1 MSADRNMEAY
11 LAKLADPSG
20 DLKLKTGVA
29 TEIRDSIELYSS
41 GSTYNSFL
49 EKFIP
54 VFLKLLDGPPV
65 FISTSQEQR
74 LRNCVL
80 EILHRLPMSP
90 AEALEPYAPQIVD
103 RLMVLAKTENEDNAV
118 LCMKTI
124 MDFERHQT
132 KVLADRV
139 QPFLDLIAEMFENM
153 DAAVKETFD
162 NPSGSGGSQ
171 AGVPSTPSGQQY
183 SQSPR
188 PGSPGNA
195 SAAGELGGEQ
205 QTARHLLKGMQSFK
219 VLAECPI
226 IVVSLFQ
233 AYRNCVHKN
242 VKRFVPLIKNVLLL
256 QAAPQEKAHADAKAK
271 GQIFTGV
278 SKEIKNRA
286 AFGEFI
292 TAQVKTMSFLA
303 YLLRVYAQQLTDFL
317 PTLPDIVVRLL
328 QDCPRE
334 KSGARKELLVAIRH
348 IINFNFRKIFLKKID
363 ELLDE
368 RTLIG
373 DGLTVYETMRPLA
386 YSMLADL
393 IHHLRESLSREQ
405 IRRTVEVYTKN
416 LHDTFPGTSFQ
427 TMSAKLL
434 LNMAECIAKLE
445 PKQEARYFL
454 IMILNAIGDK
464 FAAMNRQYDNAVKLS
479 QQYSQPSIEATPEN
493 FLAEKDSPPDWDEV
507 DIFNATPIKTT
518 NPRER
523 SSDPIADNKFLFKNL
538 LHGLKNLFYQ
548 LRACNPPKV
557 KEEIDP
563 NVPTPANWH
572 EVSFGYNAEEVE
584 VLIKLFREGAQVFRY
599 YGVEKQ
605 SGEPQN
611 LSPSELL
618 GNQHMMSSGKEEKEL
633 LETFATVF
641 HHIDPATFH
650 EVFESEIPHLYNM
663 MFDHNAL
670 LHVPQFLLASEATS
684 PSFAGMLLQFL
695 MGKIDEVGTADVK
708 KSSILLRLFKLSF
721 MAVTLFSQQNE
732 QVLLPHVT
740 KIVTKSI
747 DLSITAEDPMNYFLL
762 LRSLFRSIGG
772 GRFEHL
778 YKEIL
783 PLLEMLLEVLNNL
796 LVGARKPS
804 ERDLFVELSLT
815 VPARL
820 SNLLPHLCYLMRPL
834 VVALRAGSDL
844 VGQGL
849 RTLELCVDNLTADYL
864 DPIMAP
870 VIDELMQ
877 GLWEHLKPNPY
888 SHFHA
893 HTTMRILGKLGG
905 RNRKFLNGPP
915 ELAFKPYA
923 DDAPSIDIRLVGSM
937 KDRAFPMSVGVEN
950 AIFKLNE
957 SAKTAA
963 AKKSDIFHKQ
973 QAFKFVLAQAKLLI
987 GIDSLPDDFAELVRL
1002 QANDLIAAKG
1012 DVGPDIF
1019 EASEREKSSAKKG
1032 AQQDTLRKLLKAVM
1046 FSASIPEL
1054 KEEAAAFMN
1063 NVCKHFALLEVGTAL
1078 AISKHRNKPFDVNS
1092 GEGPVVIETRVIID
1106 AIADSLSSDHV
1117 EVKEAAEDALKA
1129 LYDSAVIIFGTP
1141 AKAEKLPLFKSLAD
1155 TFCHN
1160 CHQEEWFVKHG
1171 GTLGIEILTTKL
1183 DISDSWVTEGR
1194 RLNEFARALMY
1205 VMQDM
1210 PLDLTSST
1218 RVNAQTTLE
1227 KLLRR
1232 CNGTINKD
1240 DLSKPPNSDNK
1251 LLSLCGFLVT
1261 LLSHSNKHVRLAA
1274 QHNFKVIAEI
1284 TGSEPHE
1291 LVLPVSKRLLDPIF
1305 NKPLR
1310 ALPFSIQIGYIDAV
1324 TFCLKLGHNVL
1335 QFNEVLT
1342 RLLTEALA
1350 LADAED
1356 EGLTAKPQE
1365 QRNAEAIVNLRVA
1378 CIKLLSTAQGFPE
1391 FSSNPPNQ
1399 TFLRVISVFFKALY
1413 SKSPQVVEAANAGL
1427 QGVLHTTNKLP
1438 KDVLQSGLRPILV
1451 NLQDPKKLTVEGLDG
1466 LARLLKLLTNYF
1478 KVEIGSRLLDHMKI
1492 IADARVLQAV
1502 SFTLIEQNK
1511 SMKTVTA
1518 ILNVF
1523 HLLPAA
1529 AVGFL
1534 GSLVQKIIELEAAL
1548 RRTHYSPFREPL
1560 IKYLNHY
1567 PKEAWQE
1574 FAPHIRDHANGRFF
1588 AQIIADPASRPLR
1601 EVIVNDTQGFINSFM
1616 IDDEQKRWP
1625 AAINAIHVV
1634 ESVCK
1639 HPETSNWL
1647 VNHDDLRKALLES
1660 GKALETRLRQN
1671 TIEASLRL
1679 AVDQAGE
1686 RIMSVFT
1693 NYLKHEPNNLDF
1705 FVEVI
1710 DGVTAEE
1717 LKASPLLFHFIY
1729 NQMISS
1735 ESVEYWRMLVVRCID
1750 LYTGRNTSQ
1759 KTKTFAFHYIVNP
1772 IFAMDAMRNW
1782 DNLFG
1787 TSKGTKLMDRNMTE
1801 TIHNRLWRV
1810 YSVEQ
1815 VEETGQLGVDHS
1827 RMELLQMTTLLVKY
1841 HHSLIQDARKDVIK
1855 FGWNYIRLEDIINKH
1870 AAYVLIAYFIAHY
1883 DTPPKIAIQI
1893 YSQLLKAHQNEG
1905 RPLVMQA
1912 LEVLAPVLKKRIGG
1926 VDNKQPPMW
1935 ARIPKKILTE
1945 ESSNLQQLLCIFN
1958 FLVRHPD
1965 LFYEAREPLATIIIP
1980 SLQKIAQ
1987 PPSLGNESK
1996 KIALNLINLLRH
2008 WEERTAKDTG
2018 LTIEQL
2024 SIGGSRSP
2032 KRRHDGTMVDHTPP
2046 ARSYVAPST
2055 LRLML
2060 IKYLVQFIMYIPERF
2075 PVPSTKTRESTA
2087 TTNGAPPAQSTD
2099 SVQMAL
2105 HLLHDLLSSFYWSD
2119 LDLDNILTRVEHVST
2134 AESKQDEKP
2143 EVYTTRLMNALQVVK
2158 VLVNVKTGDWILGHL
2173 PQLQKILERSVRSE
2187 NAEIQDC
2194 MHAPSEADAK
2204 PKMQPLLKR
2213 VLEVMPEPTTDEEG
2227 TTEETPSTEFVQF
2240 CSTVATEAL
2249 SNNNNIAAINILW
2262 TLCLRRPDDID
2273 NQHIASMV
2281 KVLNH
2286 MSREHLTAPNQPQGQ
2301 ASLPHGMRPDQ
2312 PNGAPLGSY
2321 EHEIQIR
2328 LILKAI
2334 DFLAARMAQLGDQR
2348 RPFLTV
2354 LASLVERSPSNL
2366 ICQKIVDLT
2375 EGWIFDSN
2383 EPVPTLKE
2391 KTAVLSKMQAFE
2403 QRTDKTLLTKFLN
2416 LVIRIYEDPK
2426 ITRSEL
2432 TVRMEHAFLIGTR
2445 AEDVDMRNRFMTIF
2459 DRSLSRTASARLNY
2473 VIAGQNWDILGRS
2486 FWLNQVIHL
2495 MFGSIEMNTSVHLH
2509 SEDFTVMPISA
2520 LYGSYSKD
2528 SRASDVIVDDQLES
2542 YISAHRQFMNS
2553 ISDVK
2558 IRDLF
2563 EPLTHLQHVDPDLAH
2578 DIWVAFFPLCWSAL
2592 PREDQA
2598 DLEKGL
2604 VALLTKD
2611 YHIQSIDERPNCV
2624 QTVLEGV
2631 VKARPRVKFP
2641 PHVMKFLAQTYNAW
2655 YTSLCYM
2662 EDFAI
2667 DPIID
2672 TAPIRESN
2680 LDALLEVYS
2689 QLEEHDLFYG
2699 TWRRRCQYVETNA
2712 ALSYEQNGMWDNAQK
2727 LYETAQIKA
2736 RTGALPFS
2744 QGEYMLWE
2752 DHWVVCA
2759 QKLQQWEILSD
2770 FAKHENFSDLYLES
2784 MWRIFDA
2791 WQNNETREQLESSI
2805 KAVSDSPTPRRIF
2818 FQAFMSLLKLH
2829 GQTEAPQDFNRICD
2843 EAIQLSIRKWHQ
2855 LPKRITNAHIPLLQN
2870 FQQLVELHDASVICT
2885 SLAQTSQQNL
2895 DHKSQELKLL
2905 LSTWRDR
2912 LPNFW
2917 DDINAWQDL
2926 VTWRQHIFQL
2936 INGKYLQLLPQ
2947 QQGNA
2952 SGNSYAYRGYHET
2965 AWIINRFAHVA
2976 RKHSLPEVC
2985 INQLSRIYTLPNI
2998 EIQEAFLKLREQAKC
3013 HYQNKT
3019 ELNSGLD
3026 VINNTNLNYFGAQQ
3040 KAEFYTLKGMF
3051 LAKLGQKSDANDA
3064 FGSALYFDIKL
3075 PKAWKEWGRYNDNL
3089 FKESPQTLDKAA
3101 SAISCYLEA
3110 ASQYKNHKS
3119 RELLGRILWLLSL
3132 DNSEHL
3138 LSKTFEQ
3145 FKGDTPSWY
3154 WITYIPQLF
3163 IGLSRP
3169 EAPICRKVLGQ
3180 LAKTYPQA
3188 LFFQLRTSREDMHAI
3203 RKQQEA
3209 KEAREKAI
3217 PQNQNQAQ
3225 NSPQIKQSGSPPR
3238 PGTANGEQRPGSQA
3252 GGNNNQQQ
3260 GGQQQQQQ
3268 NQQQQANGQ
3277 QNGGQQG
3284 SGTPKVEGAPGQST
3298 PGEQPAQPKKPWE
3311 YVEEVMAA
3319 LKTAFPLL
3327 ALSMET
3333 MSDGI
3338 AKHFKCPPDE
3348 DAYRLIVA
3356 LLNDGLSYVGRQ
3368 PALYAQDVKLPSS
3381 TEANIT
3387 RFAESVLPPHIRRSF
3402 EADFVNKK
3410 PTMYEYI
3417 QKLRKWRNRFEE
3429 KLDRRRLTHYLEQY
3443 TTHLSDFKYQK
3454 FDEIEVP
3461 GQYLLHRDKNQDFVR
3476 IERFLPDIDL
3486 VRTVGFCH
3494 RRLKI
3499 RGHDGSTHPF
3509 AIQHP
3514 AARNCRREER
3524 ILQLFRIFNTTLSKR
3539 KESRRRNLQFT
3550 LPLMIPLSP
3559 GVRMI
3564 QDDSSYISLQGIY
3577 EDYCRRNGVN
3587 KDGPILFAIEKLRS
3601 IGPQL
3606 MNPVPPA
3613 GHPNSEMA
3621 RQRNLEHS
3629 NAVRLEIFAAI
3640 QEKYVPPTAM
3650 LDYFNATY
3658 PSFADLWL
3666 FRRQFSYQ
3674 LAALTFITYVMH
3686 MNTRYP
3692 HKMNISRASGK
3703 IWGSELIPA
3712 MAGGKPLF
3720 HNPEPVP
3727 FRLTPNLQTMMG
3739 PLATEGIYAPA
3750 LMAIARCLVEP
3761 EGEIEMQLSIFVRD
3775 EMVHWQT
3782 QQHRNNV
3789 ADGAL
3794 RDSVE
3799 HNSSQIVKRAKSLAE
3814 VPSSGNLPA
3823 NQTVVDLVAAAVNPT
3838 KLCMTD
3844 PLWMPYL

>member
-1 MSADRNMEAY
+1 MADRNMEVY
-11 LAKLADPSG
+11 LNKLADPAS
-20 DLKLKTGVA
+20 DLKVKTGVA
-29 TEIRDSIELYSS
+29 TEIRDSIELYCS
-41 GSTYNSFL
+41 GSTYGVFL

-54 VFLKLLDGPPV
+54 VFIKLLEGAPV
-65 FISTSQEQR
+65 FVSTSPEQR
-74 LRNCVL
+74 LRNCIL

-90 AEALEPYAPQIVD
+90 TEALEPYAAQIVD
-103 RLMVLAKTENEDNAV
+103 RLMVLAKIENEDNAA

-132 KVLADRV
+132 KALQDKV

-153 DAAVKETFD
+153 DAAVKETFE
-162 NPSGSGGSQ
+162 NPSGGPSQ
-171 AGVPSTPSGQQY
+171 EIPSTPRNSQY

-188 PGSPGNA
+188 PGSPGSGGSSTA
-195 SAAGELGGEQ
+195 PDLGGEQ
-205 QTARHLLKGMQSFK
+205 QQTRHLLKGMQSFK

-256 QAAPQEKAHADAKAK
+256 QAGPQEKAHAEAKAR
-271 GQIFTGV
+271 GDIFTGV

-393 IHHLRESLSREQ
+393 IHHLRESLSQEQ
-405 IRRTVEVYTKN
+405 IRRTIEVYTKN
-416 LHDTFPGTSFQ
+416 LHDSFPGTSFQ

-445 PKQEARYFL
+445 PKQEARYYL
-454 IMILNAIGDK
+454 VMILNAIGDK
-464 FAAMNRQYDNAVKLS
+464 FAAMNRQFDNAVKLS
-479 QQYSQPSIEATPEN
+479 KQYSTPSIEATPEN
-493 FLAEKDSPPDWDEV
+493 YLAEKDSPPDWDEI
-507 DIFNATPIKTT
+507 DIFNATPIKTS

-523 SSDPIADNKFLFKNL
+523 ASDPIADNKFLFKNL

-548 LRACNPPKV
+548 LRVCNPPKI

-563 NVPTPANWH
+563 SVPTPANWH

-599 YGVEKQ
+599 YGVEKVP
-605 SGEPQN
+605 GEQEK
-611 LSPSELL
+611 LSPGELL
-618 GNQHMMSSGKEEKEL
+618 ANQHMMSSGKEEKEL
-633 LETFATVF
+633 LEAFATVF

-650 EVFESEIPHLYNM
+650 EVFESEIPHLYEM
-663 MFDHNAL
+663 MFEHNAL

-747 DLSITAEDPMNYFLL
+747 ELSTTAEEPMNYFLL

-783 PLLEMLLEVLNNL
+783 PLLEMLLEVLNSL
-796 LVGARKPS
+796 LVAARKPS

-820 SNLLPHLCYLMRPL
+820 SNLLPHLSYLMRPL

-877 GLWEHLKPNPY
+877 GLWEHLKPTPY

-905 RNRKFLNGPP
+905 RNRRFIIGPSP
-915 ELAFKPYA
+915 LDYKPYA
-923 DDAPSIDIRLVGSM
+923 DDEPSIDIRLIGSI
-937 KDRAFPMSVGVEN
+937 KDRAFPTSVGVDS
-950 AIFKLNE
+950 AIGKLHE
-957 SAKTAA
+957 TPKTPA
-963 AKKSDIFHKQ
+963 AKKSDQFHKQ
-973 QAFKFVLAQAKLLI
+973 QAFKFIISQAKLLL
-987 GIDSLPDDFAELVRL
+987 GADSLPDDFAQQVRL
-1002 QANDLIAAKG
+1002 QADDLSNGKH
-1012 DVGPDIF
+1012 DVGPDVL
-1019 EASEREKSSAKKG
+1019 EASEREKSNAKKD

-1046 FSASIPEL
+1046 FSTSIPEL
-1054 KEEAAAFMN
+1054 KEDATTFMAH
-1063 NVCKHFALLEVGTAL
+1063 VCRHFALLEVGTAL
-1078 AISKHRNKPFDVNS
+1078 ATIKHRKKPFDVNN
-1092 GEGPVVIETRVIID
+1092 GEGPVVIESRVVLE
-1106 AIADSLSSDHV
+1106 AIGDSLASDHV
-1117 EVKEAAEDALKA
+1117 EVKEAAEEALKTLHKA
-1129 LYDSAVIIFGTP
+1129 AVTIFGAP
-1141 AKAEKLPLFKSLAD
+1141 EKAEKLTLFKHLAD
-1155 TFCHN
+1155 IFCHN

-1171 GTLGIEILTTKL
+1171 GTLGIDILTTKL
-1183 DISDSWVTEGR
+1183 GLSDAWINEGG
-1194 RLNEFARALMY
+1194 RLNHFSRALVY

-1218 RVNAQTTLE
+1218 RGNAQSTLE
-1227 KLLRR
+1227 NLLRR
-1232 CNGTINKD
+1232 CSGLWAKE
-1240 DLSKPPNSDNK
+1240 DLKSPPNSDNK
-1251 LLSLCGFLVT
+1251 LLGLCGFLVT
-1261 LLSHSNKHVRLAA
+1261 MLSHSNKHVRKAA
-1274 QHNFKVIAEI
+1274 QDNLKIIAES
-1284 TGSEPHE
+1284 TGTEVHE

-1324 TFCLKLGHNVL
+1324 TFCLKLGHGVL
-1335 QFNEVLT
+1335 TFNELLT

-1356 EGLTAKPQE
+1356 EGLTAKPYE
-1365 QRNAEAIVNLRVA
+1365 QRNAEAIVSLRVA
-1378 CIKLLSTAQGFPE
+1378 CIRLLSTAQTFPE

-1399 TFLRVISVFFKALY
+1399 TFLRVIAVFFKALY

-1478 KVEIGSRLLDHMKI
+1478 KVEIGSRLLDHMKV
-1492 IADARVLQAV
+1492 IADQRVLQAV
-1502 SFTLIEQNK
+1502 SFGLIEQHK
-1511 SMKTVTA
+1511 AMKTVTA

-1523 HLLPAA
+1523 HLLPSA
-1529 AVGFL
+1529 AVSFL
-1534 GSLVQKIIELEAAL
+1534 GQLVQKVMELEGAL
-1548 RRTHYSPFREPL
+1548 RRTHYSPFRAPL

-1567 PKEAWQE
+1567 PKEAWND
-1574 FAPHIRDHANGRFF
+1574 FAPRIRDHASGRFF
-1588 AQIIADPASRPLR
+1588 AQILADPASGSLR
-1601 EVIVNDTQGFINSFM
+1601 EVLVNDTQGFINSFA
-1616 IDDEQKRWP
+1616 IDDESKKWP

-1639 HPETSNWL
+1639 YPETSTWL
-1647 VNHDDLRKALLES
+1647 VNHADLRKALLDA
-1660 GKALETRLRQN
+1660 GKSLETRLRQN

-1686 RIMSVFT
+1686 RLIGVFT
-1693 NYLKHEPNNLDF
+1693 NYLTHEPESLDF
-1705 FVEVI
+1705 FVEIV
-1710 DGVTAEE
+1710 DAVTAEE
-1717 LKASPLLFHFIY
+1717 LKASPALFHFIY
-1729 NQMISS
+1729 KIMISS
-1735 ESVEYWRMLVVRCID
+1735 ESVEYWRMLIIRCID

-1759 KTKTFAFHYIVNP
+1759 KTKTFVFHYIVNP
-1772 IFAMDAMRNW
+1772 IFAMDVMRNW
-1782 DNLFG
+1782 DSLFG
-1787 TSKGTKLMDRNMTE
+1787 AAKGTQLMDRSMTE

-1841 HHSLIQDARKDVIK
+1841 HHGLIQDARKDVIK

-1893 YSQLLKAHQNEG
+1893 YSQLLRAHQNEG

-1926 VDNKQPPMW
+1926 ADNKQPPMW

-1945 ESSNLQQLLCIFN
+1945 ESSNLQQLISIFN
-1958 FLVRHPD
+1958 FLVRYPD
-1965 LFYEAREPLATIIIP
+1965 LFYEAREPLSTIIIP
-1980 SLQKIAQ
+1980 SLPKIAQ
-1987 PPSLGNESK
+1987 PPSLGNDHK
-1996 KIALNLINLLRH
+1996 KIALNLINLLRR
-2008 WEERTAKDTG
+2008 WEERSAKESG
-2018 LTIEQL
+2018 LALEQL
-2024 SIGGSRSP
+2024 SIGSRSP
-2032 KRRHDGTMVDHTPP
+2032 KRRHDGSMVVPDPP
-2046 ARSYVAPST
+2046 SRQFVAPPP
-2055 LRLML
+2055 LRQSL
-2060 IKYLVQFIMYIPERF
+2060 IKYLATFIMLIPERY
-2075 PVPSTKTRESTA
+2075 PVPSTKIKESTA
-2087 TTNGAPPAQSTD
+2087 AHNAPPAQSTEAC
-2099 SVQMAL
+2099 QMAVQ
-2105 HLLHDLLSSFYWSD
+2105 LLQELLSSFYWSD
-2119 LDLDNILTRVEHVST
+2119 LDIDAILGRVENVIMT
-2134 AESKQDEKP
+2134 EPKQEEKP
-2143 EVYTTRLMNALQVVK
+2143 EAATTRLINALQVLK
-2158 VLVNVKTGDWILGHL
+2158 VFVNVKSGDWIMAHL
-2173 PQLQKILERSVRSE
+2173 PQLQKILDKPVRNE

-2194 MHAPSEADAK
+2194 LHAPSDEDSK
-2204 PKMQPLLKR
+2204 VKLQPLMKR
-2213 VLEVMPEPTTDEEG
+2213 ILEVLPEPNTDEDG
-2227 TTEETPSTEFVQF
+2227 TTEETPSTEFVAF
-2240 CSTVATEAL
+2240 CNQVATETL
-2249 SNNNNIAAINILW
+2249 GNNNNIAAVNLLW
-2262 TLCLRRPDDID
+2262 TLCQRRPDDID
-2273 NQHIASMV
+2273 QQHIVQVV
-2281 KVLNH
+2281 KVLNS
-2286 MSREHLTAPNQPQGQ
+2286 MSREHLTAPNQMQGQ
-2301 ASLPHGMRPDQ
+2301 NAMHGMRPEGQ
-2312 PNGAPLGSY
+2312 NGAPLGSY
-2321 EHEIQIR
+2321 EHEIQIG

-2334 DFLAARMAQLGDQR
+2334 DFLAARMTQLGDQR

-2354 LASLVERSPSNL
+2354 LASLVERSPSTA

-2375 EGWIFDSN
+2375 ESWIFDSS

-2403 QRTDKTLLTKFLN
+2403 SRTDKTLLTKFLG

-2445 AEDVDMRNRFMTIF
+2445 AEDVEMRNRFMNIF
-2459 DRSLSRTASARLNY
+2459 DRSLSRTASVRLTY
-2473 VIAGQNWDILGRS
+2473 VITCQNWDILGRS

-2495 MFGSIEMNTSVHLH
+2495 MFGSVEMNSTVQLH
-2509 SEDFTVMPISA
+2509 SEDFKVMSA
-2520 LYGSYSKD
+2520 STLFGTYSKEP
-2528 SRASDVIVDDQLES
+2528 RVADVMVDDQLES
-2542 YISAHRQFMNS
+2542 YIANHRQFVNS
-2553 ISDVK
+2553 FGEVK
-2558 IRDLF
+2558 VRDLLD
-2563 EPLTHLQHVDPDLAH
+2563 PLTHLQHVDTNLAH
-2578 DIWVAFFPLCWSAL
+2578 DIWVNFFPLCWSAL
-2592 PREDQA
+2592 PKDDQVE
-2598 DLEKGL
+2598 LEKGL

-2611 YHIQSIDERPNCV
+2611 YHMQSIDERPNCV

-2641 PHVMKFLAQTYNAW
+2641 PHVMKYLAQTYNAW
-2655 YTSLCYM
+2655 YTALCYM
-2662 EDFAI
+2662 EDYAI

-2672 TAPIRESN
+2672 TAQVRESN
-2680 LDALLEVYS
+2680 LDALLGAYS

-2791 WQNNETREQLESSI
+2791 WQNNDQREQLESSI
-2805 KAVSDSPTPRRIF
+2805 KAVSDAPTPRRIF
-2818 FQAFMSLLKLH
+2818 FQAFLSLLKLH
-2829 GQTEAPQDFNRICD
+2829 GGQESNQDFNKVVD
-2843 EAIQLSIRKWHQ
+2843 DAIQLSIRKWHQ

-2870 FQQLVELHDASVICT
+2870 FQQLVELHDASVICA
-2885 SLAQTSQQNL
+2885 SLAATNQQNL

-2926 VTWRQHIFQL
+2926 VTWRQHIFHL

-2976 RKHSLPEVC
+2976 RKHSLPDVC

-3013 HYQNKT
+3013 HYQNKQ

-3051 LAKLGQKSDANDA
+3051 LSKLGQTNDANDA
-3064 FGSALYFDIKL
+3064 FGTALYFDIKL

-3089 FKESPQTLDKAA
+3089 FKQDPSNIDKAE

-3132 DNSEHL
+3132 DTADHR
-3138 LSKTFEQ
+3138 LSKTFES

-3163 IGLSRP
+3163 VGLSRP
-3169 EAPICRKVLGQ
+3169 EAAICRQVLGK

-3188 LFFQLRTSREDMHAI
+3188 LFFQLRTSREDFHQI

-3217 PQNQNQAQ
+3217 REKKAAAQAAAGGGQGQQAQGQNQGQGQNQE
-3225 NSPQIKQSGSPPR
+3225 NKQGSPSR
-3238 PGTANGEQRPGSQA
+3238 PGTS
-3252 GGNNNQQQ
+3252 GGNQNNAQ
-3260 GGQQQQQQ
+3260 GQ
-3268 NQQQQANGQ
+3268 NGGENNAQGANGQ
-3277 QNGGQQG
+3277 KTEGGQT
-3284 SGTPKVEGAPGQST
+3284 TPN
-3298 PGEQPAQPKKPWE
+3298 EQQQPRKPWD

-3429 KLDRRRLTHYLEQY
+3429 KLDRRRLTHHLESY

-3524 ILQLFRIFNTTLSKR
+3524 ILQLFRIFNTTLAKR

-3550 LPLMIPLSP
+3550 LPLMVPLSP
-3559 GVRMI
+3559 GVRMV
-3564 QDDSSYISLQGIY
+3564 QDDSSYVSLQGIY

-3587 KDGPILFAIEKLRS
+3587 KDEPILFAIEKLRS

-3606 MNPVPPA
+3606 LSQQPPP
-3613 GHPNSEMA
+3613 GHPNA
-3621 RQRNLEHS
+3621 DLIRQRNIEQS
-3629 NAVRLEIFAAI
+3629 TAIRLEIFAAI
-3640 QEKYVPPTAM
+3640 QEKYVPPTAV
-3650 LDYFNATY
+3650 LDYFNAIY

-3674 LAALTFITYVMH
+3674 LAALTFTTYVMH

-3692 HKMNISRASGK
+3692 HKMNISRKTGN
-3703 IWGSELIPA
+3703 IWGSELVPS

-3739 PLATEGIYAPA
+3739 PLATEGIFAPA

-3761 EGEIEMQLSIFVRD
+3761 EGELEMQLSIFVRD
-3775 EMVHWQT
+3775 EMVHWHT
-3782 QQHRNNV
+3782 QQHRQNV
-3789 ADGAL
+3789 QDGQL
-3794 RDSVE
+3794 RESVE
-3799 HNSSQIVKRAKSLAE
+3799 HNAGQIVKRAKSLAE
-3814 VPSSGNLPA
+3814 VPNSNNLPA
-3823 NQTVVDLVAAAVNPT
+3823 NQTVVDLVAVAVNPG

>member
-1 MSADRNMEAY
+1 MADKFIEVY
-11 LAKLADPSG
+11 LNKLVDPAS
-20 DLKLKTGVA
+20 DLKVKTGVA
-29 TEIRDSIELYSS
+29 TEIRDNIEQCCS
-41 GSTYNSFL
+41 GSSYNVFL

-54 VFLKLLDGPPV
+54 IFLKLLEGQPV

-74 LRNCVL
+74 LRNCML

-90 AEALEPYAPQIVD
+90 VEALEPYAPQIVD
-103 RLMVLAKTENEDNAV
+103 RLMVLARIENEDNAV
-118 LCMKTI
+118 LCMKII

-132 KVLADRV
+132 KVLADKV

-153 DAAVKETFD
+153 DGVVKDTFD
-162 NPSGSGGSQ
+162 NPSGSASQ
-171 AGVPSTPSGQQY
+171 AVPSTPSNTQF

-188 PGSPGNA
+188 PGSPGA
-195 SAAGELGGEQ
+195 SASSSMSGDIGGEAQ
-205 QTARHLLKGMQSFK
+205 QTRHLLKGMQSFK
-219 VLAECPI
+219 VLSECPI

-233 AYRNCVHKN
+233 AYRNCVHRN
-242 VKRFVPLIKNVLLL
+242 VKRFVPLIKNILML
-256 QAAPQEKAHADAKAK
+256 QAGPQEKAHAEAKAR
-271 GQIFTGV
+271 GDIFTGV
-278 SKEIKNRA
+278 SKDIKNRA

-303 YLLRVYAQQLTDFL
+303 YLLRAYAQQLQDFL
-317 PTLPDIVVRLL
+317 QVLPNIVVRLL

-348 IINFNFRKIFLKKID
+348 IINFNFRKIFLGKID

-393 IHHLRESLSREQ
+393 IHHLRENLSRDQ
-405 IRRTVEVYTKN
+405 IRRTIEVYTKN
-416 LHDTFPGTSFQ
+416 LHDNFPGASFQ

-445 PKQEARYFL
+445 PKEEARYYL

-479 QQYSQPSIEATPEN
+479 KKCSPPVIEASPEN
-493 FLAEKDSPPDWDEV
+493 FLAEKDNPPDWDEI
-507 DIFNATPIKTT
+507 DIFAAAPIKTS

-523 SSDPIADNKFLFKNL
+523 ASDPVGDNKFLFKNL

-548 LRACNPPKV
+548 LRACNPPKI

-563 NVPTPANWH
+563 SVATPANWH
-572 EVSFGYNAEEVE
+572 EVSYGYNAEEVE
-584 VLIKLFREGAQVFRY
+584 VLIKLFREGAQIFRY
-599 YGVEKQ
+599 YAVEK
-605 SGEPQN
+605 PQMEIQN
-611 LSPSELL
+611 MSPSELMGAQQML
-618 GNQHMMSSGKEEKEL
+618 SNGSKEEKEL

-650 EVFESEIPHLYNM
+650 EVFESEIPHLYDM
-663 MFDHNAL
+663 TFDQLSL
-670 LHVPQFLLASEATS
+670 LHIPQFLLASEATS

-695 MGKIDEVGTADVK
+695 IGKIDEVGTSDVK
-708 KSSILLRLFKLSF
+708 KASILLRLFKLSF

-747 DLSITAEDPMNYFLL
+747 ELSTTAEEPMNYFLL

-772 GRFEHL
+772 GRFELL

-796 LVGARKPS
+796 LMAARKPLD
-804 ERDLFVELSLT
+804 RDLFVELSLT

-820 SNLLPHLCYLMRPL
+820 SNLLPHLSYLMRPL

-877 GLWEHLKPNPY
+877 GLWEHLKPAPY

-905 RNRKFLNGPP
+905 RNRKFLQAPP
-915 ELAFKPYA
+915 ELDFKAYA
-923 DDAPSIDIRLVGSM
+923 DDAASYDIRLIGST
-937 KDRAFPMSVGVEN
+937 KERAFPAAVGVEN
-950 AIFKLNE
+950 AIAKLNE
-957 SAKTAA
+957 VPKAPAA
-963 AKKSDIFHKQ
+963 IKSDGFHKQ
-973 QAFKFVLAQAKLLI
+973 QAFKFVVSQTKLFL
-987 GIDSLPDDFAELVRL
+987 GSDHLPDDFAQMVRL
-1002 QANDLIAAKG
+1002 QAEDYAAGKH
-1012 DVGPDIF
+1012 DVGPDVLD
-1019 EASEREKSSAKKG
+1019 ASEREKSIVKMYAEHE
-1032 AQQDTLRKLLKAVM
+1032 TLRKLLKAVM
-1046 FSASIPEL
+1046 TAASIPEL
-1054 KEEAAAFMN
+1054 KDDAYAFIHS
-1063 NVCKHFALLEVGTAL
+1063 VCRHFALLELGYSL
-1078 AISKHRNKPFDVNS
+1078 AYLKHKKKPFDVNT
-1092 GEGPVVIETRVIID
+1092 GEGPVLVEGRVLLEAIGESLASDD
-1106 AIADSLSSDHV
+1106 ALVVD
-1117 EVKEAAEDALKA
+1117 AAEEALKS
-1129 LYDSAVIIFGTP
+1129 LYASIVTLFGSSE
-1141 AKAEKLPLFKSLAD
+1141 KAEKLPLLKNLAD
-1155 TFCHN
+1155 IFCHN
-1160 CHQEEWFVKHG
+1160 CHQEEWFIKHG
-1171 GTLGIEILTTKL
+1171 GVLGIEIVTTKL
-1183 DISDSWVTEGR
+1183 GVSDAWVTEGQ
-1194 RLNEFARALMY
+1194 RLNQFARALIY

-1218 RVNAQTTLE
+1218 RVNAQRTLE

-1232 CNGTINKD
+1232 CGGLWTKE
-1240 DLSKPPNSDNK
+1240 DLSKPPDHNNK

-1261 LLSHSNKHVRLAA
+1261 MLSHLNKYVRKAA
-1274 QHNFKVIAEI
+1274 QENLRVIAELS
-1284 TGSEPHE
+1284 GAEMHE

-1310 ALPFSIQIGYIDAV
+1310 ALPFSTQIGYIDAV
-1324 TFCLKLGHNVL
+1324 TFCLKLGHGVL
-1335 QFNEVLT
+1335 KFDELLT

-1356 EGLTAKPQE
+1356 EGLTAKPHE

-1378 CIKLLSTAQGFPE
+1378 CIKLLSTAQTFPE
-1391 FSSNPPNQ
+1391 FTSTSANQ
-1399 TFLRVISVFFKALY
+1399 TFLRVIAVFFKALY
-1413 SKSPQVVEAANAGL
+1413 SRSPQVVEAANVGL

-1478 KVEIGSRLLDHMKI
+1478 KVEIGARLLDHMKV
-1492 IADARVLQAV
+1492 IADQRVLQAV
-1502 SFTLIEQNK
+1502 SFTLIEQ
-1511 SMKTVTA
+1511 SRPMKTVTA
-1518 ILNVF
+1518 ILNIF

-1529 AVGFL
+1529 AVSFL
-1534 GSLVQKIIELEAAL
+1534 APLVQRVMELESAL
-1548 RRTHYSPFREPL
+1548 RRTHYSPFRVPL

-1567 PKEAWQE
+1567 PKEAWNE
-1574 FAPHIRDHANGRFF
+1574 FAPMIRDHANGRFF
-1588 AQIIADPASRPLR
+1588 AQLVADPASGPLR
-1601 EVIVNDTQGFINSFM
+1601 TAVVEDTQGFINSFM
-1616 IDDEQKRWP
+1616 IDDEQKRCP

-1634 ESVCK
+1634 HSVCK
-1639 HPETSNWL
+1639 HPETSTWL
-1647 VNHDDLRKALLES
+1647 VKHPDLRKALLES
-1660 GKALETRLRQN
+1660 GKMLETRQRKN
-1671 TIEASLRL
+1671 EIEANLRL
-1679 AVDQAGE
+1679 AVEQAGE
-1686 RIMSVFT
+1686 DIMTVFT
-1693 NYLKHEPNNLDF
+1693 NYLTHEPDNLDF
-1705 FVEVI
+1705 FVEVV
-1710 DGVTAEE
+1710 DAVTGEE
-1717 LKASPLLFHFIY
+1717 LKACPSLFHFIY
-1729 NQMISS
+1729 KQMIAS
-1735 ESVEYWRMLVVRCID
+1735 ESIDYWRTLVTRCID
-1750 LYTGRNTSQ
+1750 LYTGRNTTQ
-1759 KTKTFAFHYIVNP
+1759 KTKTFVFHYIVNP
-1772 IFAMDAMRNW
+1772 IFAMDVMRNW
-1782 DNLFG
+1782 DSLFG
-1787 TSKGTKLMDRNMTE
+1787 KAKGTVKGTKLMDRTMTDL
-1801 TIHNRLWRV
+1801 IHHRIWRV
-1810 YSVEQ
+1810 YSIDQ

-1827 RMELLQMTTLLVKY
+1827 RMELLQMSTLLLKY
-1841 HHSLIQDARKDVIK
+1841 HHTSVHEARKDIIK
-1855 FGWNYIRLEDIINKH
+1855 FGWSFLKLEDIINKH
-1870 AAYVLIAYFIAHY
+1870 AAYVLVSYFIAHY
-1883 DTPPKIAIQI
+1883 ETPPKIAIQI

-1912 LEVLAPVLKKRIGG
+1912 LEVLAPSLKKCIGG

-1945 ESSNLQQLLCIFN
+1945 ESSNLSQLISIFN
-1958 FLVRHPD
+1958 FLVRYPD
-1965 LFYEAREPLATIIIP
+1965 LFYEAREPLSHTIIH
-1980 SLQKIAQ
+1980 SLSKIAQ
-1987 PPSLGNESK
+1987 PPNLTGDHK
-1996 KIALNLINLLRH
+1996 RIVLNLINLIRS
-2008 WEERTAKDTG
+2008 WEERSAKESG
-2018 LTIEQL
+2018 LTLEQL
-2024 SIGGSRSP
+2024 RISPGPRSP
-2032 KRRHDGTMVDHTPP
+2032 KRKHDGSM
-2046 ARSYVAPST
+2046 VAPDAPQRSFVAPT
-2055 LRLML
+2055 QLRLVL
-2060 IKYLVQFIMYIPERF
+2060 VKYLVHFIMHLAERF
-2075 PVPSTKTRESTA
+2075 PVPSAKLKDSMSPPPPL
-2087 TTNGAPPAQSTD
+2087 PPASTEAC
-2099 SVQMAL
+2099 QMAL
-2105 HLLHDLLSSFYWSD
+2105 YLLHEMLSPFYWGD
-2119 LDLDNILTRVEHVST
+2119 LEIDGILSRVEHICL
-2134 AESKQDEKP
+2134 AEPKTGEQEKP
-2143 EVYTTRLMNALQVVK
+2143 ELHTTRLINVLQILS
-2158 VLVNVKTGDWILGHL
+2158 VLVNVKSAEWIIAHL
-2173 PQLQKILERSVRSE
+2173 PQFQKMLEKLIRSD
-2187 NAEIQDC
+2187 NTEIQDC
-2194 MHAPSEADAK
+2194 LHSSPDEDSRLK
-2204 PKMQPLLKR
+2204 LQPLLKC
-2213 VLEVMPEPTTDEEG
+2213 VLEVLPEPATDEDG
-2227 TTEETPSTEFVQF
+2227 TTTEETPATEFVAF
-2240 CSTVATEAL
+2240 CNQVATETL
-2249 SNNNNIAAINILW
+2249 SNNNNLAAINLLW
-2262 TLCLRRPDDID
+2262 TMCQRRPDDIAAE
-2273 NQHIASMV
+2273 HIASMC
-2281 KVLNH
+2281 KVLNI
-2286 MSREHLTAPNQPQGQ
+2286 MSREHLTAPPQAQGQ
-2301 ASLPHGMRPDQ
+2301 AGAAPRPDQ
-2312 PNGAPLGSY
+2312 PNGPAAGSF
-2321 EHEIQIR
+2321 EHEIQTS

-2334 DFLAARMAQLGDQR
+2334 DFLASRMPHLGDQR

-2354 LASLVERSPSNL
+2354 LASLVERSPSNA

-2375 EGWIFDSN
+2375 EEWIFDSS

-2445 AEDVDMRNRFMTIF
+2445 AEDVEMRNRFMTIF

-2473 VIAGQNWDILGRS
+2473 VIACQNWDILGRS

-2495 MFGSIEMNTSVHLH
+2495 MFGSIEMSSTARRHH
-2509 SEDFTVMPISA
+2509 EDFMVMQTSP
-2520 LYGSYSKD
+2520 LFGTYKGD
-2528 SRASDVIVDDQLES
+2528 SRVGDAMVDDSLES
-2542 YISAHRQFMNS
+2542 LVAQHRQFVQS
-2553 ISDVK
+2553 LGEVK
-2558 IRDLF
+2558 VRDLL
-2563 EPLTHLQHVDPDLAH
+2563 EPLMHLQHVDSNLAS
-2578 DIWVAFFPLCWSAL
+2578 DIWVNFFPLCWAAL
-2592 PREDQA
+2592 PRDDQA

-2611 YHIQSIDERPNCV
+2611 FHIQSIDERPNCV
-2624 QTVLEGV
+2624 QTMLKAI

-2641 PHVMKFLAQTYNAW
+2641 PHIMKFLAQTYNAW
-2655 YTSLCYM
+2655 YTALCYM
-2662 EDFAI
+2662 ESYAI

-2672 TAPIRESN
+2672 TPAIRDSN
-2680 LDALLEVYS
+2680 LDSLLQAYC
-2689 QLEEHDLFYG
+2689 QLEEQDLFYG
-2699 TWRRRCQYVETNA
+2699 TWRRRCQFVETNA

-2727 LYETAQIKA
+2727 LYESAQLKA
-2736 RTGALPFS
+2736 RTNALPFS
-2744 QGEYMLWE
+2744 QQEYMLWE
-2752 DHWVVCA
+2752 DHWVLCA

-2770 FAKHENFSDLYLES
+2770 FAKHENFSDLYLEA
-2784 MWRIFDA
+2784 MWRQFDA
-2791 WQNNETREQLESSI
+2791 WTNSEQREQLESSI
-2805 KAVSDSPTPRRIF
+2805 KAVSDAPTPRRVF
-2818 FQAFMSLLKLH
+2818 FQAFLSLLKLH
-2829 GQTEAPQDFNRICD
+2829 QQQESPQDFNRICD
-2843 EAIQLSIRKWHQ
+2843 DAIQLSIRKWHQ
-2855 LPKRITNAHIPLLQN
+2855 LPKHITNAHIPLLQN
-2870 FQQLVELHDASVICT
+2870 FQQLVELHDASVICN
-2885 SLAQTSQQNL
+2885 SLANTNQQNL

-2926 VTWRQHIFQL
+2926 VTWRQHIFHL

-2947 QQGNA
+2947 PQGNA
-2952 SGNSYAYRGYHET
+2952 SGNSFAYRGYHET

-3013 HYQNKT
+3013 HYQNKA
-3019 ELNSGLD
+3019 ELNNGLD

-3051 LAKLGQKSDANDA
+3051 LAKLGQKNDANDA
-3064 FGSALYFDIKL
+3064 YGSALYFDIKL

-3089 FKESPQTLDKAA
+3089 FKENPSDLSKAEN
-3101 SAISCYLEA
+3101 AISCYLEA
-3110 ASQYKNHKS
+3110 AGSYKNHKS
-3119 RELLGRILWLLSL
+3119 RELLGRVLWLLSL
-3132 DNSEHL
+3132 DNSERQL
-3138 LSKTFEQ
+3138 AKAFEN

-3163 IGLSRP
+3163 GGLSRP
-3169 EAPICRKVLGQ
+3169 EAPICRQILGK

-3188 LFFQLRTSREDMHAI
+3188 LFFQLRTSREDYHQI

-3209 KEAREKAI
+3209 KEAREKAFK
-3217 PQNQNQAQ
+3217 QKAQQAAQQAQ
-3225 NSPQIKQSGSPPR
+3225 GGQSQQ
-3238 PGTANGEQRPGSQA
+3238 NGEGSQERPGSTV
-3252 GGNNNQQQ
+3252 N
-3260 GGQQQQQQ
+3260 GGQG
-3268 NQQQQANGQ
+3268 QANGQ
-3277 QNGGQQG
+3277 NGPKTEGQ
-3284 SGTPKVEGAPGQST
+3284 GTPNGEQST
-3298 PGEQPAQPKKPWE
+3298 VLKKPWD

-3368 PALYAQDVKLPSS
+3368 PALYAQDVKLPNS

-3410 PTMYEYI
+3410 PTMHEYI

-3429 KLDRRRLTHYLEQY
+3429 KLDRRRLTHNLETY

-3499 RGHDGSTHPF
+3499 RGHDGSIHPF

-3524 ILQLFRIFNTTLSKR
+3524 ILQLFRIFNTILAKR

-3550 LPLMIPLSP
+3550 LPLMVPLSP
-3559 GVRMI
+3559 GVRMV

-3577 EDYCRRNGVN
+3577 EDHCRRNGVN
-3587 KDGPILFAIEKLRS
+3587 KDEPILFAIEKLRS

-3606 MNPVPPA
+3606 MTAQPA
-3613 GHPNSEMA
+3613 QGHPQA
-3621 RQRNLEHS
+3621 DLIRQRNMEHS
-3629 NAVRLEIFAAI
+3629 ASIRLEIFAAV
-3640 QEKYVPPTAM
+3640 QEKYVPPTAV

-3658 PSFADLWL
+3658 PEFSDLWL
-3666 FRRQFSYQ
+3666 FRRQFSNQ
-3674 LAALTFITYVMH
+3674 LAALTFITYIMH

-3692 HKMNISRASGK
+3692 HKMNISRRTGN
-3703 IWGSELIPA
+3703 IWGSELVPS

-3727 FRLTPNLQTMMG
+3727 FRLTPNLQTLMG
-3739 PLATEGIYAPA
+3739 PLATEGIFAPA
-3750 LMAIARCLVEP
+3750 MMAIARCLVEP
-3761 EGEIEMQLSIFVRD
+3761 EGELEMQLSVFVRD
-3775 EMVHWQT
+3775 EMLHWHT
-3782 QQHRNNV
+3782 QQHRQPPSM
-3789 ADGAL
+3789 ASASGSGGAAGGLETQL
-3794 RDSVE
+3794 RESVE
-3799 HNSSQIVKRAKSLAE
+3799 HNSTQIVKRAKGLAE
-3814 VPSSGNLPA
+3814 CPTSNNLPA
-3823 NQTVVDLVAAAVNPT
+3823 NQTVIDLVAMAVNPA

>member
-1 MSADRNMEAY
+1 MSADRNME
-11 LAKLADPSG
+11 LFLSRLEDQSL
-20 DLKLKTGVA
+20 DLKIKTGVA
-29 TEIRDSIELYSS
+29 TEIRDSIELYCS
-41 GSTYNSFL
+41 GSTYNVFL
-49 EKFIP
+49 EKFVP
-54 VFLKLLDGPPV
+54 VFLRLLEGQPV
-65 FISTSQEQR
+65 FVSTSPEQR
-74 LRNCVL
+74 LRNCIL
-80 EILHRLPMSP
+80 EILHRLPMTPS
-90 AEALEPYAPQIVD
+90 EALEPYAAQIVD
-103 RLMVLAKTENEDNAV
+103 RLMVLAKIENEENAV

-124 MDFERHQT
+124 MDFERAQP
-132 KVLADRV
+132 KALAERV

-153 DAAVKETFD
+153 DAAVRETFD
-162 NPSGSGGSQ
+162 NPSQTISQ
-171 AGVPSTPSGQQY
+171 QATIPSTPNNPQY

-188 PGSPGNA
+188 PGSPGTA
-195 SAAGELGGEQ
+195 SSVSSDLGNDQQ
-205 QTARHLLKGMQSFK
+205 QTRHLLKGMQSFK

-256 QAAPQEKAHADAKAK
+256 QAAPQEKAHAEAKAQGK
-271 GQIFTGV
+271 IFTGV

-303 YLLRVYAQQLTDFL
+303 YLLRVYAQQLNDFL
-317 PTLPDIVVRLL
+317 PTLPDVVVRLL

-416 LHDTFPGTSFQ
+416 LHDSFPGTSFQ

-479 QQYSQPSIEATPEN
+479 AQYSQPSIEAQPEN
-493 FLAEKDSPPDWDEV
+493 FLASKDSPPDWDEI
-507 DIFNATPIKTT
+507 DIFNATPVKTT

-548 LRACNPPKV
+548 LRACNPPKI
-557 KEEIDP
+557 KEEMDP
-563 NVPTPANWH
+563 AVPTPANWH

-599 YGVEKQ
+599 YGVEK
-605 SGEPQN
+605 SGSESQQ

-618 GNQHMMSSGKEEKEL
+618 ANQHMMSSGKEEKEL

-650 EVFESEIPHLYNM
+650 EVFESEIPHLYDM
-663 MFDHNAL
+663 MFDHAAL

-695 MGKIDEVGTADVK
+695 MGKIDEVGTAEVK

-747 DLSITAEDPMNYFLL
+747 ELSTTAQDPMNYFLL

-796 LVGARKPS
+796 LVAARRPS

-820 SNLLPHLCYLMRPL
+820 SNLLPHLSYLMRPL

-870 VIDELMQ
+870 VIDELMT
-877 GLWEHLKPNPY
+877 GLWEHLRPNPY

-915 ELAFKPYA
+915 SLDYKPYA
-923 DDAPSIDIRLVGSM
+923 DDEPSFDIRLVGST
-937 KDRAFPMSVGVEN
+937 KDRAFPASVGVEHS
-950 AIFKLNE
+950 ITKLME
-957 SAKTAA
+957 VPKTPA
-963 AKKSDIFHKQ
+963 AKKGDTFHKQ
-973 QAFKFVLAQAKLLI
+973 QAFKFVVAQTKLAI
-987 GIDSLPDDFAELVRL
+987 GFDTLPDDFAQLVRL
-1002 QANDLIAAKG
+1002 QADDLSAG
-1012 DVGPDIF
+1012 NFTVGADII
-1019 EASEREKSSAKKG
+1019 EISEREKSTFKKD
-1032 AQQDTLRKLLKAVM
+1032 AQQETLRKLLKSIM

-1054 KEEAAAFMN
+1054 KDEAAVFMR
-1063 NVCKHFALLEVGTAL
+1063 NVCRHFVLLEMGMAL
-1078 AISKHRNKPFDVNS
+1078 ARFKHMKKPFDVNS
-1092 GEGPVVIETRVIID
+1092 GEGPIVLESRVIID
-1106 AIADSLSSDHV
+1106 AISDSLASDHAL
-1117 EVKEAAEDALKA
+1117 VKEAAEEALKNLFDGA
-1129 LYDSAVIIFGTP
+1129 VTLFGSAE
-1141 AKAEKLPLFKSLAD
+1141 KAEKLPLFKYLSD
-1155 TFCHN
+1155 NFCHN
-1160 CHQEEWFVKHG
+1160 CHQEEWFIKDG
-1171 GTLGIEILTTKL
+1171 GCRGIEILTTKL
-1183 DISDSWVTEGR
+1183 GMSDQWVTDGR

-1210 PLDLTSST
+1210 PQDLTSST
-1218 RVNAQTTLE
+1218 RINAQRTLG

-1232 CNGTINKD
+1232 CSGIVSKD
-1240 DLSKPPNSDNK
+1240 DLSKPQSPDNK

-1261 LLSHSNKHVRLAA
+1261 LLSHSNKYVRRAA
-1274 QHNFKVIAEI
+1274 QENLRIIAEF
-1284 TGSEPHE
+1284 TNAEVHE

-1310 ALPFSIQIGYIDAV
+1310 ALPFSTQIGYIDAV
-1324 TFCLKLGHNVL
+1324 TFCLKLGHGVL
-1335 QFNEVLT
+1335 KFDEVLT

-1356 EGLTAKPQE
+1356 EGLAAKPHE

-1378 CIKLLSTAQGFPE
+1378 CIRLLSTAQSFPE
-1391 FSSNPPNQ
+1391 FSPSPPNQ
-1399 TFLRVISVFFKALY
+1399 TFLRVIAVFFKALY
-1413 SKSPQVVEAANAGL
+1413 SKSPKVVEAANSGL
-1427 QGVLHTTNKLP
+1427 HGVLATTNKLP

-1451 NLQDPKKLTVEGLDG
+1451 NLQDSKKLTVEGLEG

-1478 KVEIGSRLLDHMKI
+1478 KVEIGARLLEHMKV

-1511 SMKTVTA
+1511 AMKTVTA
-1518 ILNVF
+1518 ILNVY
-1523 HLLPAA
+1523 HLLPQA

-1534 GSLVQKIIELEAAL
+1534 GQLVQKVMELESAL
-1548 RRTHYSPFREPL
+1548 RRTHYSPFRKPL

-1588 AQIIADPASRPLR
+1588 AQLIADPASAALR
-1601 EVIVNDTQGFINSFM
+1601 EVLVNDTKGFINSFM
-1616 IDDEQKRWP
+1616 IDDDQKRWP

-1634 ESVCK
+1634 ESVTMHK
-1639 HPETSNWL
+1639 ETSNWL
-1647 VNHDDLRKALLES
+1647 ARHEELRKALLES

-1671 TIEASLRL
+1671 TIEPSLRL

-1686 RIMSVFT
+1686 RIVTIFT
-1693 NYLKHEPNNLDF
+1693 NYLRHEPNNLDF
-1705 FVEVI
+1705 FIEVI
-1710 DGVTAEE
+1710 DAVTAEE
-1717 LKASPLLFHFIY
+1717 LKASPALFQFIFK
-1729 NQMISS
+1729 NMIAN
-1735 ESVEYWRMLVVRCID
+1735 ESVDYWRTLVTRCIE
-1750 LYTGRNTSQ
+1750 LYTARSTSQ
-1759 KTKTFAFHYIVNP
+1759 KTKTFVFHNIVNP
-1772 IFAMDAMRNW
+1772 IFAMDVMRNW
-1782 DNLFG
+1782 DSLFG
-1787 TSKGTKLMDRNMTE
+1787 TNKGTKLMDKNMTE
-1801 TIHNRLWRV
+1801 MIHNRLWRI

-1965 LFYEAREPLATIIIP
+1965 LFFEAREPLATIIIP
-1980 SLQKIAQ
+1980 SLSKIAQ
-1987 PPSLGNESK
+1987 PPSLGNDSK

-2008 WEERTAKDTG
+2008 WEERTAKESG
-2018 LTIEQL
+2018 LTLEQL
-2024 SIGGSRSP
+2024 SIGSRSP
-2032 KRRHDGTMVDHTPP
+2032 KRKADGTMVEP
-2046 ARSYVAPST
+2046 AAPTRTFVAPAP

-2060 IKYLVQFIMYIPERF
+2060 IKYLVQFTIFIPERY
-2075 PVPSTKTRESTA
+2075 PVPSTKIRESTTA
-2087 TTNGAPPAQSTD
+2087 HTIPPAQSTD
-2099 SVQMAL
+2099 SCKKAL
-2105 HLLHDLLSSFYWSD
+2105 QLLHDLLSSFYWSD
-2119 LDLDNILTRVEHVST
+2119 LDIDGVITRVEHVCVSDMK
-2134 AESKQDEKP
+2134 AEEKP
-2143 EVYTTRLMNALQVVK
+2143 DVHVTRVINALQVLK
-2158 VLVNVKTGDWILGHL
+2158 VIVNVKSGDWIMSHL
-2173 PQLQKILERSVRSE
+2173 PQLQKMLEKPIKNE

-2194 MHAPSEADAK
+2194 LHAPSEEENGPKLK
-2204 PKMQPLLKR
+2204 PLMKR
-2213 VLEVMPEPTTDEEG
+2213 ILEVMPEPVTDEEG
-2227 TTEETPSTEFVQF
+2227 TVEETPATEFVSF

-2249 SNNNNIAAINILW
+2249 SNNNNIAAINLLW
-2262 TLCLRRPDDID
+2262 TLCQRRPEDID
-2273 NQHIASMV
+2273 AQHIAQMV
-2281 KVLNH
+2281 KVLNL
-2286 MSREHLTAPNQPQGQ
+2286 MSREHLTSPNPMQGQ
-2301 ASLPHGMRPDQ
+2301 QMVIRPDQ
-2312 PNGAPLGSY
+2312 TAGAPVGSY
-2321 EHEIQIR
+2321 DHEIQIS
-2328 LILKAI
+2328 LILKAVE
-2334 DFLAARMAQLGDQR
+2334 FLAARMSQLGDQR

-2354 LASLVERSPSNL
+2354 LASLVERSSSNK

-2375 EGWIFDSN
+2375 EEWIFESN

-2403 QRTDKTLLTKFLN
+2403 SRTDKTLLTKFLN

-2459 DRSLSRTASARLNY
+2459 DKSLSRTASARLNY

-2495 MFGSIEMNTSVHLH
+2495 MFGSVEMNNTIQLH
-2509 SEDFTVMPISA
+2509 AEDFKVMPAST
-2520 LYGSYSKD
+2520 LFGTYSKD
-2528 SRASDVIVDDQLES
+2528 PRIGDVMVDDKLES
-2542 YISAHRQFMNS
+2542 FISAHKQFVNQLG
-2553 ISDVK
+2553 DVK
-2558 IRDLF
+2558 VRDML
-2563 EPLTHLQHVDPDLAH
+2563 EPLRDLQHVDANLAH
-2578 DIWVAFFPLCWSAL
+2578 DIWVAFFPLCWSVL
-2592 PREDQA
+2592 PRDDQG

-2641 PHVMKFLAQTYNAW
+2641 PHVMKYLAQTYNAW
-2655 YTSLCYM
+2655 YTALCYL
-2662 EDFAI
+2662 EDYAI
-2667 DPIID
+2667 DPIVD

-2712 ALSYEQNGMWDNAQK
+2712 ALSYEQNGMWDSAQK

-2791 WQNNETREQLESSI
+2791 WQNTETREQLESSI

-2818 FQAFMSLLKLH
+2818 FSAFTSLLKLH
-2829 GQTEAPQDFNRICD
+2829 NGSEPPQDFNRICD

-2855 LPKRITNAHIPLLQN
+2855 LPKRITNAHTPLLQN

-2885 SLAQTSQQNL
+2885 SLSQTTQANL
-2895 DHKSQELKLL
+2895 DMKSQELKLL
-2905 LSTWRDR
+2905 LGTWRDR

-2926 VTWRQHIFQL
+2926 VTWRQHIFHL
-2936 INGKYLQLLPQ
+2936 INGKYLQLLPA

-2952 SGNSYAYRGYHET
+2952 SGNSFAYRGYHET

-3013 HYQNKT
+3013 HYQNKA

-3051 LAKLGQKSDANDA
+3051 LAKLGQKSEANDA

-3089 FKESPQTLDKAA
+3089 FKESPTNLDKAA

-3132 DNSEHL
+3132 DNQEKIL
-3138 LSKTFEQ
+3138 AKTFEQ

-3169 EAPICRKVLGQ
+3169 EAPICRQILGK

-3188 LFFQLRTSREDMHAI
+3188 LFFQLRTSREDMFAI
-3203 RKQQEA
+3203 KKSQEIKDA
-3209 KEAREKAI
+3209 KEKALRERQAKAQG
-3217 PQNQNQAQ
+3217 PVQA
-3225 NSPQIKQSGSPPR
+3225 SPGGQSTPR
-3238 PGTANGEQRPGSQA
+3238 PPTANGTDRPASA
-3252 GGNNNQQQ
+3252 SGNNN
-3260 GGQQQQQQ
+3260 GQEGPQSAG
-3268 NQQQQANGQ
+3268 NTAA
-3277 QNGGQQG
+3277 
-3284 SGTPKVEGAPGQST
+3284 GTPKVEGST
-3298 PGEQPAQPKKPWE
+3298 GTPNGATSETPVVPRKPWE
-3311 YVEEVMAA
+3311 YVEEVMST

-3368 PALYAQDVKLPSS
+3368 PALYAQECKLPSA

-3387 RFAESVLPPHIRRSF
+3387 RFAESVLPPHIRKSF
-3402 EADFVNKK
+3402 EADFVNRK

-3417 QKLRKWRNRFEE
+3417 QKLRRWRNRFED
-3429 KLDRRRLTHYLEQY
+3429 KLDRRRLTHYLEAF

-3476 IERFLPDIDL
+3476 IERFLPDVDL

-3524 ILQLFRIFNTTLSKR
+3524 ILQLFRIFNTTLAKR
-3539 KESRRRNLQFT
+3539 KESRRRNLQFH

-3564 QDDSSYISLQGIY
+3564 QDDASYISLQGVY
-3577 EDYCRRNGVN
+3577 EDYCRRNDVN
-3587 KDGPILFAIEKLRS
+3587 KDQPILYAIEKLRS
-3601 IGPQL
+3601 LAPQL
-3606 MNPVPPA
+3606 YISQPA
-3613 GHPNSEMA
+3613 PGQPNAELV
-3621 RQRNLEHS
+3621 RQRNLEQS
-3629 NAVRLEIFAAI
+3629 NAIRLEIFAAI
-3640 QEKYVPPTAM
+3640 QDKYVPPTAV

-3666 FRRQFSYQ
+3666 FRRQFTYQ
-3674 LAALTFITYVMH
+3674 LAALTFITYIMH

-3692 HKMNISRASGK
+3692 HKMSISRATGR

-3720 HNPEPVP
+3720 HNPEHVP

-3739 PLATEGIYAPA
+3739 PLATEGIFAPA

-3761 EGEIEMQLSIFVRD
+3761 EGELEMQLSIFVRD
-3775 EMVHWQT
+3775 EMVHWHT
-3782 QQHRNNV
+3782 TQHRSNSNV
-3789 ADGAL
+3789 QEGAL
-3794 RDSVE
+3794 QESVQN
-3799 HNSSQIVKRAKSLAE
+3799 NSDMIVKRAKSLAE

-3823 NQTVVDLVAAAVNPT
+3823 NQTVVDLVAHAVNPT

>member
-1 MSADRNMEAY
+1 MADRNFEVY
-11 LAKLADPSG
+11 LNKLVDPAS
-20 DLKLKTGVA
+20 DLKSKTGVA
-29 TEIRDSIELYSS
+29 TDIRDNIEQCCS
-41 GSTYNSFL
+41 GSTYHVFL

-54 VFLKLLDGPPV
+54 VFLKLLEGQPV
-65 FISTSQEQR
+65 FISTSPEQR
-74 LRNCVL
+74 LRNCIL

-90 AEALEPYAPQIVD
+90 PEALEPHAPQIVD
-103 RLMVLAKTENEDNAV
+103 RLMALVRTENEDNAV

-124 MDFERHQT
+124 MDFERYQT

-139 QPFLDLIAEMFENM
+139 QPYLDLIAELFENV
-153 DAAVKETFD
+153 DTIVKDMFD
-162 NPSGSGGSQ
+162 NPTGSASQ
-171 AGVPSTPSGQQY
+171 AVPSTPSNTQY

-188 PGSPGNA
+188 PGSPGA
-195 SAAGELGGEQ
+195 SASSSISGDIGGEAQ
-205 QTARHLLKGMQSFK
+205 QTRHLLKGMQSFK
-219 VLAECPI
+219 VLSECPI

-233 AYRNCVHKN
+233 AYRQCTGRT
-242 VKRFVPLIKNVLLL
+242 VKRFIPLIKNILML
-256 QAAPQEKAHADAKAK
+256 QAGPQEKAHAEAKAR
-271 GQIFTGV
+271 GEIFTGV
-278 SKEIKNRA
+278 SKDIKNRA
-286 AFGEFI
+286 AYGDFI
-292 TAQVKTMSFLA
+292 LAQVKTMSFLA
-303 YLLRVYAQQLTDFL
+303 YLIRTNSQLVTDFF
-317 PTLPDIVVRLL
+317 PILPDIVVRLL

-334 KSGARKELLVAIRH
+334 RSNARKELLVAIRH

-363 ELLDE
+363 QLLDE

-393 IHHLRESLSREQ
+393 IHHLRDSLSREQ
-405 IRRTVEVYTKN
+405 IRRTIEVYTKN
-416 LHDTFPGTSFQ
+416 LHDNFPGASFQ

-434 LNMAECIAKLE
+434 LNMAECIARLE
-445 PKQEARYFL
+445 PKEEARYYL

-464 FAAMNRQYDNAVKLS
+464 FAAMNRQYNNAVKIS
-479 QQYSQPSIEATPEN
+479 KTSSPPTIEASPEN
-493 FLAEKDSPPDWDEV
+493 FLPEKDNPPDWDEI
-507 DIFNATPIKTT
+507 DIFSASPIKTS

-523 SSDPIADNKFLFKNL
+523 AADPIGDNKFLFKNL

-548 LRACNPPKV
+548 LRACNPPKI

-563 NVPTPANWH
+563 SVATPANWH
-572 EVSFGYNAEEVE
+572 EVSYGYNAEEVE

-605 SGEPQN
+605 PNEQQN
-611 LSPSELL
+611 MSPSELM
-618 GNQHMMSSGKEEKEL
+618 GSQQISTSSKEEKEL

-650 EVFESEIPHLYNM
+650 EVFESEIPHLYDM
-663 MFDHNAL
+663 MFDQYSL

-695 MGKIDEVGTADVK
+695 MGKIDQVGTSDTRRSV
-708 KSSILLRLFKLSF
+708 ILLRLFKLSF

-747 DLSITAEDPMNYFLL
+747 ELSTTAEEPMNYFLL

-772 GRFEHL
+772 GRFELL

-796 LVGARKPS
+796 LMAARKPS
-804 ERDLFVELSLT
+804 DRDLFVELSLT

-820 SNLLPHLCYLMRPL
+820 SNLLPHLSYLMRPL

-877 GLWEHLKPNPY
+877 GLWEHLKPAPY

-905 RNRKFLNGPP
+905 RNRKFLHAPP
-915 ELAFKPYA
+915 ELDFKPYA
-923 DDAPSIDIRLVGSM
+923 DDEASYDIRLIGSA
-937 KDRAFPMSVGVEN
+937 KDRAFPTSIGIEN
-950 AIFKLNE
+950 AVAKLSE
-957 SAKTAA
+957 VPKTPA
-963 AKKSDIFHKQ
+963 AKKSDPFHKQ
-973 QAFKFVLAQAKLLI
+973 QAFKLVISQTKLIL
-987 GIDSLPDDFAELVRL
+987 GSDHLPDDLAQLIRL
-1002 QANDLIAAKG
+1002 QAEDFFSGKH
-1012 DVGPDIF
+1012 DVGADTLDV
-1019 EASEREKSSAKKG
+1019 SERERSIVKMNAEHE
-1032 AQQDTLRKLLKAVM
+1032 TLRKLLKAVM
-1046 FSASIPEL
+1046 TAASIPEL
-1054 KEEAAAFMN
+1054 KDEAYAFIHSISR
-1063 NVCKHFALLEVGTAL
+1063 HFALLELGHAL
-1078 AISKHRNKPFDVNS
+1078 AFVKHKKKPFDVNS
-1092 GEGPVVIETRVIID
+1092 GEGPIVIESRVLHE
-1106 AIADSLSSDHV
+1106 AIAESLASDNALV
-1117 EVKEAAEDALKA
+1117 VDAAEDALKS
-1129 LYDSAVIIFGTP
+1129 LYTSIVTLCGSP
-1141 AKAEKLPLFKSLAD
+1141 EKAEKLPLFKNLAD
-1155 TFCHN
+1155 LFCHN
-1160 CHQEEWFVKHG
+1160 CHQEEWFIKHG
-1171 GTLGIEILTTKL
+1171 GVLGIEILTTKL
-1183 DISDSWVTEGR
+1183 SVTDAWVTEGQ
-1194 RLNEFARALMY
+1194 RLNQFTRALIY

-1218 RVNAQTTLE
+1218 RVNAQRTLE

-1232 CNGTINKD
+1232 CGGLWSKE
-1240 DLSKPPNSDNK
+1240 DLSKPPDQHNK

-1261 LLSHSNKHVRLAA
+1261 MLSHLNKYVRKAA
-1274 QHNFKVIAEI
+1274 QENLKVIAELS
-1284 TGSEPHE
+1284 GAEMHE

-1310 ALPFSIQIGYIDAV
+1310 ALPFSTQIGYIDAV
-1324 TFCLKLGHNVL
+1324 TFCLKLGHGVL
-1335 QFNEVLT
+1335 KFDELLT

-1356 EGLTAKPQE
+1356 EGLTAKPHE

-1378 CIKLLSTAQGFPE
+1378 CIKLLSTAQTFPE
-1391 FSSNPPNQ
+1391 FTSTSANQ
-1399 TFLRVISVFFKALY
+1399 TFLRVIAVFFKALY

-1478 KVEIGSRLLDHMKI
+1478 KVEIGARLLDHMKV
-1492 IADARVLQAV
+1492 IADQRVLQAV
-1502 SFTLIEQNK
+1502 SFTLIEQNRP
-1511 SMKTVTA
+1511 MKTVTA
-1518 ILNVF
+1518 ILNIF
-1523 HLLPAA
+1523 HLLPNA
-1529 AVGFL
+1529 AVNFL
-1534 GSLVQKIIELEAAL
+1534 GPLVQRVMELEASL
-1548 RRTHYSPFREPL
+1548 RRTHYSPFRQPL

-1567 PKEAWQE
+1567 PKEAWNE
-1574 FAPHIRDHANGRFF
+1574 FAPMIRDHPNGRFF
-1588 AQIIADPASRPLR
+1588 AQLVADPASGPLR
-1601 EVIVNDTQGFINSFM
+1601 AAVVDDTQGFINSFM
-1616 IDDEQKRWP
+1616 IDDDQKRCP

-1634 ESVCK
+1634 HSVCK
-1639 HPETSNWL
+1639 HPETSKWL
-1647 VNHDDLRKALLES
+1647 VNHPDLRKALLES
-1660 GKALETRLRQN
+1660 GKMLETRQRKN
-1671 TIEASLRL
+1671 AIEANLRL
-1679 AVDQAGE
+1679 AVEQAGE
-1686 RIMSVFT
+1686 GIMTVFT
-1693 NYLKHEPNNLDF
+1693 NYLTHEPDNLDF
-1705 FVEVI
+1705 FVEIV
-1710 DGVTAEE
+1710 DAVTGEE
-1717 LKASPLLFHFIY
+1717 LRTCPSLFHFIY
-1729 NQMISS
+1729 KQMISS
-1735 ESVEYWRMLVVRCID
+1735 ESVEYCRTLLTRCLDIFM
-1750 LYTGRNTSQ
+1750 GRSTTQ
-1759 KTKTFAFHYIVNP
+1759 KTKTFVLHYIVNP
-1772 IFAMDAMRNW
+1772 IIAMDAMRNW
-1782 DNLFG
+1782 DNLVFG
-1787 TSKGTKLMDRNMTE
+1787 PAKVTTKGTKLIDRSMTE
-1801 TIHNRLWRV
+1801 TINNRLWRV
-1810 YSVEQ
+1810 YSLDQTDEAS
-1815 VEETGQLGVDHS
+1815 QLGVDHS
-1827 RMELLQMTTLLVKY
+1827 RLELLQMTTLLLKY
-1841 HHSLIQDARKDVIK
+1841 HHGVVHESRKEIIK
-1855 FGWNYIRLEDIINKH
+1855 FSWNFLRLEDIVNKH
-1870 AAYVLIAYFIAHY
+1870 AAYVLISTFIAQY
-1883 DTPPKIAIQI
+1883 DTPPKIIIQI
-1893 YSQLLKAHQNEG
+1893 YSGLLRAHHNES
-1905 RPLVMQA
+1905 RPLVSQA
-1912 LEVLAPVLKKRIGG
+1912 LEVLAPVLKGIGS
-1926 VDNKQPPMW
+1926 VDNKMPPMW

-1945 ESSNLQQLLCIFN
+1945 ESSNLQQLISIFN

-1965 LFYEAREPLATIIIP
+1965 LFYEAREPLSQTIVH
-1980 SLQKIAQ
+1980 SLSKIAQ
-1987 PPSLGNESK
+1987 PPNLSGDHKRIVLK
-1996 KIALNLINLLRH
+1996 LINLIRC
-2008 WEERTAKDTG
+2008 WEERSAKESG
-2018 LTIEQL
+2018 LTLEQL
-2024 SIGGSRSP
+2024 RLSPAPRSP
-2032 KRRHDGTMVDHTPP
+2032 KRKHDGTMVAPDPP
-2046 ARSYVAPST
+2046 QRTFVAPT
-2055 LRLML
+2055 QLRLTL
-2060 IKYLVQFIMYIPERF
+2060 VKYLVHFIMYLHERC
-2075 PVPSTKTRESTA
+2075 PVPSAKLKESMSPPPVL
-2087 TTNGAPPAQSTD
+2087 PPASTEAC
-2099 SVQMAL
+2099 QMAL
-2105 HLLHDLLSSFYWSD
+2105 WLLHEILSPFYWGD
-2119 LDLDNILTRVEHVST
+2119 LEIDGILTRVEHFCLSEPKT
-2134 AESKQDEKP
+2134 GENEKP
-2143 EVYTTRLMNALQVVK
+2143 ELHTTRLINVLQILG
-2158 VLVNVKTGDWILGHL
+2158 VLVNVKSAEWIISHL
-2173 PQLQKILERSVRSE
+2173 PQLQKMLEKLIRSD
-2187 NAEIQDC
+2187 NTEIQDC
-2194 MHAPSEADAK
+2194 LHSPPDEDSK
-2204 PKMQPLLKR
+2204 LKLQPLLR
-2213 VLEVMPEPTTDEEG
+2213 RILEVLPEPKTDEDG
-2227 TTEETPSTEFVQF
+2227 TAEETPATEFVTF
-2240 CSTVATEAL
+2240 CNQVATETL
-2249 SNNNNIAAINILW
+2249 SNNNNLAAINLLW
-2262 TLCLRRPDDID
+2262 TMCQRRPDDIAAE
-2273 NQHIASMV
+2273 HIASMC
-2281 KVLNH
+2281 KVLNI
-2286 MSREHLTAPNQPQGQ
+2286 MSREHLTAPTQAQGQ
-2301 ASLPHGMRPDQ
+2301 AGMTQRPDQ
-2312 PNGAPLGSY
+2312 PNGPAVGSF
-2321 EHEIQIR
+2321 EHEIQTS

-2334 DFLAARMAQLGDQR
+2334 DFLASRMPHLGDQR

-2354 LASLVERSPSNL
+2354 LASLVERSPSNA

-2375 EGWIFDSN
+2375 EEWIFDSS

-2403 QRTDKTLLTKFLN
+2403 QRADKTLLTKFLD

-2459 DRSLSRTASARLNY
+2459 DKSLSRTASARLNY
-2473 VIAGQNWDILGRS
+2473 VIACQNWDILGRS

-2495 MFGSIEMNTSVHLH
+2495 MFGSIEMSSAARRHP
-2509 SEDFTVMPISA
+2509 EDFYVMQLST
-2520 LYGSYSKD
+2520 LFNTYKGD
-2528 SRASDVIVDDQLES
+2528 SRVGDVMVDDSLES
-2542 YISAHRQFMNS
+2542 LVAQHRQFVQSLN
-2553 ISDVK
+2553 DVK
-2558 IRDLF
+2558 VRDLL
-2563 EPLTHLQHVDPDLAH
+2563 EPLVHLQHVDSNLAS
-2578 DIWVAFFPLCWSAL
+2578 DIWVHLFPLCWSAL
-2592 PREDQA
+2592 PRDDQA

-2611 YHIQSIDERPNCV
+2611 FHIQSIDERPNCV
-2624 QTVLEGV
+2624 QTMLKAL

-2641 PHVMKFLAQTYNAW
+2641 PHIMKFLAQTYNAW
-2655 YTSLCYM
+2655 YTALCYM
-2662 EDFAI
+2662 ESYAI

-2672 TAPIRESN
+2672 TPAIRDSN
-2680 LDALLEVYS
+2680 LDSLLQAYC
-2689 QLEEHDLFYG
+2689 QLEEQDLFYG
-2699 TWRRRCQYVETNA
+2699 TWRRRCQFVETNA

-2727 LYETAQIKA
+2727 LYESAQLKA
-2736 RTGALPFS
+2736 RTNALPFS
-2744 QGEYMLWE
+2744 QQEYMLWE

-2784 MWRIFDA
+2784 MWRQFDA
-2791 WQNNETREQLESSI
+2791 WTNNETREQLESSI
-2805 KAVSDSPTPRRIF
+2805 KAVSDAPTPRRVF
-2818 FQAFMSLLKLH
+2818 FQAFLSLLKLH
-2829 GQTEAPQDFNRICD
+2829 QQQESPQDFNRICD
-2843 EAIQLSIRKWHQ
+2843 DAIQLSIRKWHQ

-2870 FQQLVELHDASVICT
+2870 FQQLVELHDASVICN
-2885 SLAQTSQQNL
+2885 SLANTNQQNL

-2926 VTWRQHIFQL
+2926 VTWRQHIFHL

-2947 QQGNA
+2947 PQGNA
-2952 SGNSYAYRGYHET
+2952 SGNSFAYRGYHET

-2976 RKHSLPEVC
+2976 RKHSLPE
-2985 INQLSRIYTLPNI
+2985 
-2998 EIQEAFLKLREQAKC
+2998 AFLKLREQAKC
-3013 HYQNKT
+3013 HYQNKS

-3051 LAKLGQKSDANDA
+3051 LAKLGQKNEANDA
-3064 FGSALYFDIKL
+3064 YGSALYFDIKL

-3089 FKESPQTLDKAA
+3089 FKENPQDLSKAEN
-3101 SAISCYLEA
+3101 AISCYLEA
-3110 ASQYKNHKS
+3110 AGSYKNHKS
-3119 RELLGRILWLLSL
+3119 RELLGRVLWLLSL
-3132 DNSEHL
+3132 DNPERQL
-3138 LSKTFEQ
+3138 AKAFEN

-3163 IGLSRP
+3163 GGLSRP
-3169 EAPICRKVLGQ
+3169 EAPICRQILGK

-3188 LFFQLRTSREDMHAI
+3188 LFFQLRTSREDYHQI

-3209 KEAREKAI
+3209 KEAREKMMKQKA
-3217 PQNQNQAQ
+3217 QQAAQQAQ
-3225 NSPQIKQSGSPPR
+3225 GGAPSQQ
-3238 PGTANGEQRPGSQA
+3238 NGEEQRPGSTV
-3252 GGNNNQQQ
+3252 
-3260 GGQQQQQQ
+3260 
-3268 NQQQQANGQ
+3268 NGQ
-3277 QNGGQQG
+3277 PNGQTNGTKPEG
-3284 SGTPKVEGAPGQST
+3284 SGTPG
-3298 PGEQPAQPKKPWE
+3298 GEQSSVPKKPWD

-3410 PTMYEYI
+3410 PTMHEYI

-3429 KLDRRRLTHYLEQY
+3429 KLDRRRLTHNLEAY

-3499 RGHDGSTHPF
+3499 RGHDGSIHPF

-3524 ILQLFRIFNTTLSKR
+3524 ILQLFRIFNTILAKR

-3550 LPLMIPLSP
+3550 LPLMVPLSP
-3559 GVRMI
+3559 GVRMV

-3577 EDYCRRNGVN
+3577 EDHCRRNGVN
-3587 KDGPILFAIEKLRS
+3587 KDEPILFAIEKLRS

-3606 MNPVPPA
+3606 MTAQPGS
-3613 GHPNSEMA
+3613 GHPNA
-3621 RQRNLEHS
+3621 DVIRQRNMEHS
-3629 NAVRLEIFAAI
+3629 ASIRLEIFAAV
-3640 QEKYVPPTAM
+3640 QEKYVPPTAV
-3650 LDYFNATY
+3650 LEYFNATY
-3658 PSFADLWL
+3658 PEFSDLWL
-3666 FRRQFSYQ
+3666 FRRQFSNQ
-3674 LAALTFITYVMH
+3674 LAALTFITYIMH

-3692 HKMNISRASGK
+3692 HKMNISRRTGN
-3703 IWGSELIPA
+3703 IWGSELVPS

-3727 FRLTPNLQTMMG
+3727 FRLTPNLQTLMG
-3739 PLATEGIYAPA
+3739 PLATEGIFAPA

-3761 EGEIEMQLSIFVRD
+3761 EGELEMQLSVFVRD
-3775 EMVHWQT
+3775 EMLHWHT
-3782 QQHRNNV
+3782 QQHRQPPSLSS
-3789 ADGAL
+3789 GANAANENQL

-3799 HNSSQIVKRAKSLAE
+3799 HNSTQIVKRAKGLAE
-3814 VPSSGNLPA
+3814 CPTSNNLPA
-3823 NQTVVDLVAAAVNPT
+3823 NQTVIDLVAMAVNPA